1 MEGAATSEEKRKNRE
16 LIKQLIRSVYFLV
29 RNRIPHT
36 TTFESLIALQ
46 IDNGNSQLES
56 HLNLCPANATYM
68 SKITVAELLKSIS
81 HFIKENKFLISGNL
95 VHTFL

>member
-1 MEGAATSEEKRKNRE
+1 MAESARIQGRGINELIVAATSEEKRKNR
-16 LIKQLIRSVYFLV
+16 LIRSVYFLV

-56 HLNLCPANATYM
+56 HLNYVQLMQLTCPR
-68 SKITVAELLKSIS
+68 LQ
-81 HFIKENKFLISGNL
+81 
-95 VHTFL
+95 

>member
-1 MEGAATSEEKRKNRE
+1 MAESARIQGRGINELIVAATSEEKRKNCE

-68 SKITVAELLKSIS
+68 SKITVAELL
-81 HFIKENKFLISGNL
+81 
-95 VHTFL
+95 